1 MFPQLCAFFTKAPMP
16 SLENIIQYVIY
27 GIVVGSIYGLIA
39 LGFTIIYNA
48 TGMINFA
55 QGEFVML
62 GAMTMVSLHSGAHVP
77 MPVAFFL
84 SVLIV
89 TIIGAVFERLAIN
102 PVRNASVI
110 TLIIITIGASIFIR
124 GLALPI
130 WGQDP
135 IYAPPFSEG
144 KPLSLLGAKVPLQQ
158 LWVLGITAIIVVA
171 VHLFYKYTIVGK
183 AMRATAMNRVAARL
197 MGVNVRIMVL
207 CSFALSAAVGAGA
220 GMAIAPVAHASY
232 EMGAMLGLKGFC
244 AAILGGLGNGVG
256 AVMGGFIIG
265 VIERLAIGF
274 APSGY
279 SGYKDA
285 VAFIILLV
293 ILFIKPS
300 GIFGT
305 SRKQG

>member
-1 MFPQLCAFFTKAPMP
+1 MP
-16 SLENIIQYVIY
+16 SLEHTIQFIIY
-27 GIVVGSIYGLIA
+27 GITVGGIYGLVA

-48 TGMINFA
+48 TDVINFA

-62 GAMTMVSLHSGAHVP
+62 GAMMMVSLHSGAHIP

-84 SVLIV
+84 SILVV
-89 TIIGAVFERLAIN
+89 TVVGAIFERMAIN
-102 PVRNASVI
+102 PVRHASVI

-124 GLALPI
+124 GLALTI

-135 IYAPPFSEG
+135 LYAPPFSSG
-144 KPLSLLGAKVPLQQ
+144 KPLSLLGAKIPLQQ
-158 LWVLGITAIIVVA
+158 LWVLGLTAIIVAA

-183 AMRATAMNRVAARL
+183 AMRATAINRVAARL
-197 MGVNVRIMVL
+197 MGINVRRMVL

-220 GMAIAPVAHASY
+220 GMAIAPVAHAAY
-232 EMGAMLGLKGFC
+232 DMGAMLGLKGFC

-256 AVMGGFIIG
+256 AVLGGLIIG

-300 GIFGT
+300 GLFGT
-305 SRKQG
+305 SQK